1 MLNFPTDYNKTE
13 GKTIVYLIAFDS
25 LESEDFFI
33 DSNSYLML
41 NGSLVSDDI
50 FKYSKNLSLDEFVS
64 NQMTSNHYNDL
75 YFPNYNDEFFDSNE
89 IEKYLSIP
97 LQAIISIG
105 MIDTVFEDDEMSN
118 WVAGFEDLT
127 EKGKQLYYMIKEL
140 YHDKE
145 VRILTFIK

>member
-1 MLNFPTDYNKTE
+1 MLNFPKDYNE
-13 GKTIVYLIAFDS
+13 VDGKTIVYLIAFDS
-25 LESEDFFI
+25 LESEDFFV
-33 DSNSYLML
+33 DSNCYLML

-75 YFPNYNDEFFDSNE
+75 YFPNYNDEFFDNNE

-97 LQAIISIG
+97 LQASITLG
-105 MIDTVFEDDEMSN
+105 KIDTVFEDNELSN

-127 EKGKQLYYMIKEL
+127 EKGKTLYYMMREL
-140 YHDKE
+140 YPDKE